1 MSLGTLALF
10 VPFTYLPELAESA
23 GVDPE
28 RAAYLV
34 AAGGLSSSLGRVL
47 SGWLNDQA
55 WCCPLALTTIAVAL
69 AAIQPIL
76 LTWLVQKTT
85 VMALAAIQP
94 ILLTWLVQKTPPWSW
109 LPFNP
114 YLSHG

>member
-1 MSLGTLALF
+1 MCAGTLALF

-47 SGWLNDQA
+47 SGWLNDQS
-55 WCCPLALTTIAVAL
+55 WCCPLVLTTTAVAL
-69 AAIQPIL
+69 AALQPIL
-76 LTWLVQKTT
+76 LTWLVPKITA
-85 VMALAAIQP
+85 MALAA
-94 ILLTWLVQKTPPWSW
+94 LDAHHSS
-109 LPFNP
+109 LP
-114 YLSHG
+114 